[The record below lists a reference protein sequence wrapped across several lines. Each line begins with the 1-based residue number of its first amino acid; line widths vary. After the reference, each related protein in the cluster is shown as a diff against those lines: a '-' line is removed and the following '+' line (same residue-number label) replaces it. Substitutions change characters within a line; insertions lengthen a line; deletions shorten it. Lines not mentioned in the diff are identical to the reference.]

1 MTDARLA
8 GERLAG
14 GRVAPRS
21 GPAAE
26 GAALAGS
33 GVVTGPDYPGLL
45 EEVMAAVAPS
55 IGGGRL
61 PDHIPALAS
70 ADPGRFGL
78 AVATVDGE
86 LHGIGHWRD
95 EFSVQSISKVFALAA
110 AVALDAPGIWARVGR
125 EPSGDPF
132 NSLVQLEHG
141 RGVPRNPFVNAGALV
156 VTDHLLTLTGDA
168 SGAVGELARDQSQN
182 SQIWS
187 DPRVAASE
195 AEHSHRNAALAHL
208 IASFG
213 NLHNEVDI
221 VLDHYLR
228 QCALQMSCA
237 DLALAAGFLARHGV
251 GRDGTRL
258 LSRSDAKRVNAV
270 MLTCGTYDHAGE
282 FAYRVGLP
290 GKSGI
295 GGGILAIVP
304 GRCTVCAWSPG
315 LDEAGN
321 SIAAVAALD
330 AFTTLTGWS
339 VF

>member
-1 MTDARLA
+1 MTDARLGGEQLGEGRIAPLAESAPGRA
-8 GERLAG
+8 GI
-14 GRVAPRS
+14 VAPH
-21 GPAAE
+21 PPDA
-26 GAALAGS
+26 
-33 GVVTGPDYPGLL
+33 TDYPELL
-45 EEVMAAVAPS
+45 EQVMAAVAPS
-55 IGGGRL
+55 IGEGRV
-61 PDHIPALAS
+61 PDYIPALA
-70 ADPGRFGL
+70 AGDPGRFGL

-86 LHGIGHWRD
+86 LHGVGDWRE
-95 EFSVQSISKVFALAA
+95 EFSVQSISKVFALATV
-110 AVALDAPGIWARVGR
+110 VALDAPGIWARVGR

-132 NSLVQLEHG
+132 NSLVQLEYD

-168 SGAVGELARDQSQN
+168 SGAVSELARDQSEN
-182 SQIWS
+182 VEIWS

-221 VLDHYLR
+221 VLDHYFR

-237 DLALAAGFLARHGV
+237 DLAVAAGFLARHGV
-251 GRDGTRL
+251 GRGGSRV
-258 LSRSDAKRVNAV
+258 LSRSNAKRVNAV
-270 MLTCGTYDHAGE
+270 MLTCGTYDRAGE

-290 GKSGI
+290 GKSGV
-295 GGGILAIVP
+295 GGGVLAVIP

-315 LDEAGN
+315 LDDAGN

-330 AFTTLTGWS
+330 ALTTLTGWS